1 MSSQKEES
9 SFLSKNYQQNF
20 VIVTSQPN
28 FSLNSI
34 TNKWFQYS
42 DLPTMTKIFCSSL
55 LSLTLF
61 TLGCLTSNAAIA
73 QTKVFA
79 KPDALTVTGIRG
91 AATKETRT
99 LTLRSTD
106 PINNIRIYAFD
117 LYNSDRDRV
126 FPKSLITVP
135 SQVKLVNNESLET
148 FPVEFNLQNSPS
160 GEFQGEILISY
171 DSSEVSVPV
180 IVRVKDPW
188 YLPFTLLVFGV
199 LLGTTVSSYSRSGRL
214 TDEISVSIASL
225 RTQLKNDIESDPK
238 IPLSFVVPISN
249 LLIDAESEKDAGN
262 LDAARKSINKARSLW
277 NEWLHQREELKYKHK
292 YDHDQPISNL
302 PELEITGT
310 KSVDDTGT
318 EISSLPS
325 DDNFILQAITNLI
338 PNPNQRLQ
346 IFSIAGYLATI
357 AFFAGTG
364 FNQLYLE
371 SPTFGANGIKDYF
384 ALIAWGFGAEATR
397 NAITNAIRKTDTQKS

>member
-1 MSSQKEES
+1 
-9 SFLSKNYQQNF
+9 
-20 VIVTSQPN
+20 
-28 FSLNSI
+28 
-34 TNKWFQYS
+34 
-42 DLPTMTKIFCSSL
+42 MTKIFCSSL